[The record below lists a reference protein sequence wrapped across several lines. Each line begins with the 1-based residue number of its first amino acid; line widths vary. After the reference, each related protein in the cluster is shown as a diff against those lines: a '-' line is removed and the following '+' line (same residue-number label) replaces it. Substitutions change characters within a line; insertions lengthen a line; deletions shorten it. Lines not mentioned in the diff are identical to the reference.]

1 MIGKAQKTSQ
11 PAAWG
16 FTLVELLVV
25 MTIIAVLLTIAA
37 PRYMRSIEDARE
49 ATLKSSLAQMREA
62 IDQFNADQGQ
72 YPQSL
77 KDLVER
83 RYLRSIPV
91 DPITESA
98 ETWQFIP
105 PSGEQEKNLI
115 YDVKSGAQGVSR
127 SGEPYDKW

>member
-62 IDQFNADQGQ
+62 IDQFNDDISHSMGHSA
-72 YPQSL
+72 P
-77 KDLVER
+77 R
-83 RYLRSIPV
+83 R
-91 DPITESA
+91 
-98 ETWQFIP
+98 
-105 PSGEQEKNLI
+105 
-115 YDVKSGAQGVSR
+115 
-127 SGEPYDKW
+127 